1 MRAFLVSILL
11 LTALPALAQEKKI
24 PPNWTWE
31 WTKTDFSMMSVDP
44 DEVRSG
50 GPPKDGI
57 PAIDDPVLIAV
68 AEGDIPAR
76 EPVVSLEIDGD
87 ARAYPVRYLMWHE
100 IVNDR
105 FGERP
110 VSVTYCPLCNAAVAF
125 DGRVAGG
132 ETTFGVSGKLR
143 YSDMIMY
150 DRATE
155 SWWQQFTGEAI
166 AGERL
171 GVTLAKIPV
180 RLESWAA
187 FTERNPDGRVM
198 AEPENSRRDYGRN
211 PYVGYDT
218 LTKPWLYVGEE
229 PPHDIPMM
237 ARVVVV
243 GERAWPMERLVEA
256 GSLSE
261 DGVTLRW
268 ETGQASALDTG
279 RIGEGREVGNVTVTD
294 ASGEPLVHDVTFA
307 FVFHAFEP
315 KGQWMLGEG

>member
-1 MRAFLVSILL
+1 MRALLTLAVLL
-11 LTALPALAQEKKI
+11 LASPARADVTI

-31 WTKTDFSMMSVDP
+31 WKETDFTQIAVDP
-44 DEVRSG
+44 MEIRSG

-57 PAIDDPVLIAV
+57 PAIDEPAF
-68 AEGDIPAR
+68 IPASEGNIPGR

-110 VSVTYCPLCNAAVAF
+110 VTVTYCPLCNAAIAF
-125 DGRVAGG
+125 DGRVAGEG
-132 ETTFGVSGKLR
+132 TTFGVSGKLR
-143 YSDMIMY
+143 HSDMIMY

-166 AGERL
+166 AGERTGEEL
-171 GVTLAKIPV
+171 TKLPS

-187 FTERNPDGRVM
+187 FRAREPEGRVM
-198 AEPENSRRDYGRN
+198 AEPTGYRRDYGRN

-218 LTKPWLYVGEE
+218 LSKPFLYSGEE

-243 GERAWPMERLVEA
+243 GDRAWPMERVVEA
-256 GSLSE
+256 GTLRE
-261 DGVTLRW
+261 DGVTLAW
-268 ETGQASALDTG
+268 EEGQASALDTG
-279 RIGEGREVGNVTVTD
+279 RIEKGREVGNLTVTD
-294 ASGEPLVHDVTFA
+294 ADGDPMVHDVTFA

-315 KGQWMLGEG
+315 EGRWMLGG

>member
-1 MRAFLVSILL
+1 MRALLVALLVSF
-11 LTALPALAQEKKI
+11 AMPALADQRI

-31 WTKTDFSMMSVDP
+31 WTDTDFSRIAVDP
-44 DEVRSG
+44 MEIRSG

-57 PAIDDPVLIAV
+57 PAIDGPVMV
-68 AEGDIPAR
+68 PVSEGDIPGR
-76 EPVVSLEIDGD
+76 EPVVSVEIDGD

-110 VSVTYCPLCNAAVAF
+110 VTVTYCPLCNAAIAF
-125 DGRVAGG
+125 DGRVAGQG
-132 ETTFGVSGKLR
+132 TTFGVSGKLR
-143 YSDMIMY
+143 HSDMIMY

-166 AGERL
+166 AGERTGEEL
-171 GVTLAKIPV
+171 TKLPS

-187 FTERNPDGRVM
+187 FRAREPEGRVM
-198 AEPENSRRDYGRN
+198 AEPAGYRRDYGRN

-218 LTKPWLYVGEE
+218 LSKPFLYSGAE
-229 PPHDIPMM
+229 PPHGIPMM

-243 GERAWPMERLVEA
+243 DGRAWPMERVVEA
-256 GSLSE
+256 GTLTE
-261 DGVTLRW
+261 DGVTLAW
-268 ETGQASALDTG
+268 EEGQASALDTG
-279 RIGEGREVGNVTVTD
+279 RIEKGREVGNLTVTD
-294 ASGEPLVHDVTFA
+294 AGGRPMVHDVTFA

-315 KGQWMLGEG
+315 EGRWMLGGS

>member
-1 MRAFLVSILL
+1 MRALFALILIGF
-11 LTALPALAQEKKI
+11 ALPAVAQQKI

-31 WTKTDFSMMSVDP
+31 WTKTDFTQMSVDP
-44 DEVRSG
+44 SEVRSG

-57 PAIDDPVLIAV
+57 PAIDDPVLIPV
-68 AEGDIPAR
+68 TKGDIPPR
-76 EPVVSLEIDGD
+76 EPVVSVEIDGD

-125 DGRVAGG
+125 DGRVAGE
-132 ETTFGVSGKLR
+132 ETTFGVSGKVR

-171 GVTLAKIPV
+171 GEALVKLPS
-180 RLESWAA
+180 RLESWEA
-187 FTERNPDGRVM
+187 FTLRHPDGRVL
-198 AEPENSRRDYGRN
+198 AAPEGSRRDYGRN

-218 LTKPWLYVGEE
+218 LTRPWLYAGDP

-243 GERAWPMERLVEA
+243 GERAWPVERLVAA
-256 GSLSE
+256 GSLTE

-268 ETGQASALDTG
+268 DEGQASALDTG
-279 RIGEGREVGNVTVTD
+279 KIAEGREVGNLSVTD
-294 ASGEPLVHDVTFA
+294 PDGAPLVHDVTFA

-315 KGQWMLGEG
+315 EGRWMLE

>member
-1 MRAFLVSILL
+1 MRILPALIVAFLAV
-11 LTALPALAQEKKI
+11 PALAQDI
-24 PPNWTWE
+24 PRSWIAE
-31 WTKTDFSMMSVDP
+31 WPDTDFTMMSVDP
-44 DEVRSG
+44 AEVRSG

-57 PAIDDPVLIAV
+57 PAIDAPGFIPVAQ
-68 AEGDIPAR
+68 GDIPDR
-76 EPVVSLEIDGD
+76 EPVVSVEIGGD

-105 FGERP
+105 FGDRP

-143 YSDMIMY
+143 HSDMIMY
-150 DRATE
+150 DRASE

-166 AGERL
+166 AGARL
-171 GVTLAKIPV
+171 GVELVKLPS
-180 RLESWAA
+180 RLESWASFRA
-187 FTERNPDGRVM
+187 RKPQGRVM
-198 AEPENSRRDYGRN
+198 ARPEGHRRDYGRN

-218 LTKPWLYVGEE
+218 LTKPWLYAGDP

-243 GERAWPMERLVEA
+243 GDRAWPMERVSGA
-256 GSLSE
+256 GALTE

-268 ETGQASALDTG
+268 EAGQASALDTG
-279 RIGEGREVGNVTVTD
+279 RLSAGREVGNLSVTD
-294 ASGEPLVHDVTFA
+294 AAGAPLVHDVTFA

-315 KGQWMLGEG
+315 DGRWMLGG

>member
-1 MRAFLVSILL
+1 MRTALFALTLSIL
-11 LTALPALAQEKKI
+11 ALPALAQNI
-24 PPNWTWE
+24 PGSWTSE
-31 WTKTDFSMMSVDP
+31 WPDTDFSMMSVEP
-44 DEVRSG
+44 SEVRSG

-57 PAIDDPVLIAV
+57 PAIDDPVLIPV
-68 AEGDIPAR
+68 TEGDIPDR
-76 EPVVSLEIDGD
+76 EPVVSVEIGGD

-105 FGERP
+105 FGRRP

-125 DGRVAGG
+125 EGTVAGG

-143 YSDMIMY
+143 NSDMIMY

-166 AGERL
+166 AGTRL
-171 GVTLAKIPV
+171 GETLTKLPA
-180 RLESWAA
+180 RLESWASFRA
-187 FTERNPDGRVM
+187 RHPEGRVM
-198 AEPENSRRDYGRN
+198 AAPEGSRRDYGRN

-218 LTKPWLYVGEE
+218 LTKPWLYAGDP

-243 GERAWPMERLVEA
+243 DDRAWPVERLVEA
-256 GSLSE
+256 GALTE
-261 DGVTLRW
+261 DGVTLTW
-268 ETGQASALDTG
+268 EAGQASALDTD
-279 RIGEGREVGNVTVTD
+279 RLAEGREVGNLSVTD
-294 ASGEPLVHDVTFA
+294 AAGAPMVHDVTFA

-315 KGQWMLGEG
+315 EGRWMLGG

>member
-1 MRAFLVSILL
+1 MR
-11 LTALPALAQEKKI
+11 ALPALLLLLVALPAVAKDV
-24 PPNWTWE
+24 PTRWTDE
-31 WTKTDFSMMSVDP
+31 WPDTDFTRMSVDP
-44 DEVRSG
+44 AEVRSG

-57 PAIDDPVLIAV
+57 PAIDDPVLIPV

-76 EPVVSLEIDGD
+76 EPVVSVEIDGD

-105 FGERP
+105 FEARP

-171 GVTLAKIPV
+171 GEALTKLPA
-180 RLESWAA
+180 RLESWES
-187 FTERNPDGRVM
+187 FTVRHPEGRVM

-218 LTKPWLYVGEE
+218 LTKPWLYVGDP

-256 GSLSE
+256 GDLTE
-261 DGVTLRW
+261 DGITLRW
-268 ETGQASALDTG
+268 EEGQASALDTG
-279 RIGEGREVGNVTVTD
+279 RIAEGREVGNLTVTD

-315 KGQWMLGEG
+315 EGRWMLGG

>member
-1 MRAFLVSILL
+1 MRALLFLLLLLVSPSAI
-11 LTALPALAQEKKI
+11 AQDI
-24 PPNWTWE
+24 PRFWASE
-31 WTKTDFSMMSVDP
+31 WPDTDFSLMSVDP
-44 DEVRSG
+44 ADVRSG

-57 PAIDDPVLIAV
+57 PAIDEPVMIPA
-68 AEGDIPAR
+68 AKGDIPDR
-76 EPVVSLEIDGD
+76 EPVVSVALDGD

-105 FGERP
+105 FGDRP
-110 VSVTYCPLCNAAVAF
+110 VSVTYCPLCNAAIAF

-143 YSDMIMY
+143 HSDMIMY

-171 GVTLAKIPV
+171 GEVLDKLPA

-187 FTERNPDGRVM
+187 FRAREPKGRVM
-198 AEPENSRRDYGRN
+198 ARPEGYSRDYGRN

-218 LTKPWLYVGEE
+218 LTKPWLYIGDP

-243 GERAWPMERLVEA
+243 GDRAWPMERLVRA
-256 GSLSE
+256 GAMTE
-261 DGVTLRW
+261 GGVTLRW
-268 ETGQASALDTG
+268 EEGQSSALDTD
-279 RIGEGREVGNVTVTD
+279 RLSEGREVGTVDVTD
-294 ASGEPLVHDVTFA
+294 EDGDPVVHDVTFA

-315 KGQWMLGEG
+315 EGRWMLGE